1 MKSIIVFAT
10 LLTSNLVLSLHLDSC
25 GVPNDD
31 QINLDGCQ
39 ETTPHQFPWH
49 VGIFETIIFLH
60 FKQWFLASAAAT

>member
-1 MKSIIVFAT
+1 MKSIIVYAI

-31 QINLDGCQ
+31 HINLNGCQ

-49 VGIFETIIFLH
+49 VQVFICGLYCEGSIIS
-60 FKQWFLASAAAT
+60 KQPSTY